1 MVFAT
6 ARLLVR
12 YPENDPMGC
21 CNRCS
26 RRGVTLT
33 EMMIVVVLLSLV
45 SALALPR
52 LNFAQF
58 KSDDSVRSVRTT
70 LQNAQRLAITRQYD
84 VIVSFDTVNQ
94 GMRICE
100 DLNNNYQIDPGE
112 RVTYVPLDKGVK
124 FANPPQGGV
133 VGPTGAS
140 VIGTNVMSI
149 SNMPSVVFLRSGSAS
164 TYLEVYLT
172 ANGNNG
178 ETEWRGVQVTQS
190 TGRTVWY
197 RWLTTLWNKA
207 SV

>member
-1 MVFAT
+1 MDRAIQ
-6 ARLLVR
+6 
-12 YPENDPMGC
+12 G
-21 CNRCS
+21 S
-26 RRGVTLT
+26 RRGVTLI

-58 KSDDSVRSVRTT
+58 KSDDSVRAVRTT
-70 LQNAQRLAITRQYD
+70 LQTAERLAITRQFD
-84 VIVSFDTVNQ
+84 VIVSFDTVKQ
-94 GMRICE
+94 QMRICE
-100 DLNNNYQIDPGE
+100 DQNNNYQIDSGE
-112 RVTYVPLDKGVK
+112 RVSYVSLDKGVK

-133 VGPTGAS
+133 LGPTGAA
-140 VIGTNVMSI
+140 VVGTNIMSI
-149 SNMPSVVFLRSGSAS
+149 SSMPSVVFLRSGSAS
-164 TYLEVYLT
+164 SYVEVYLT